1 MPALQALQAIPS
13 FGGQLGQSLGGG
25 LSQGIGAG
33 LNQYLQ
39 GKQQQQHG
47 TALAEYLGQPEMA
60 SALSQL
66 PKEIQIEIA
75 KGHFRQKQESAANR
89 ENAIRAVGD
98 IRQIIDR
105 GHTGKNFFNYL
116 TEEGRG
122 DRAALD
128 TASLNLEK
136 LAADMV
142 GKGTLNQ
149 QRFQYLKERLP
160 SGWKTDAENRAIL
173 DEWEKILSQAEESKG
188 STKEKVSFNPENPEH
203 KNRALKLHKALKDKE
218 KVRKQLEKEFS
229 FDVS

>member
-1 MPALQALQAIPS
+1 MPGLQALQGIPS
-13 FGGQLGQSLGGG
+13 FGGQLGQALGGG

-39 GKQQQQHG
+39 NKQQQKQG

-66 PKEIQIEIA
+66 PKEIQVEIA
-75 KGHFRQKQESAANR
+75 KGHFRKKQEDTVTR
-89 ENAIRAVGD
+89 ENAIRSVD
-98 IRQIIDR
+98 DMRQIIDR
-105 GHTGKNFFNYL
+105 GRTGKNFFNYL

-128 TASLNLEK
+128 TAALNLEK
-136 LAADMV
+136 IAADMV

-160 SGWKTDAENRAIL
+160 SSWKTDAENRSIL
-173 DEWEKILSQAEESKG
+173 DEWEKILNQGDQGGKPSN
-188 STKEKVSFNPENPEH
+188 EKQKMSFNPQNPEH

-218 KVRKQLEKEFS
+218 KVRKQLEKEFQ
-229 FDVS
+229 F